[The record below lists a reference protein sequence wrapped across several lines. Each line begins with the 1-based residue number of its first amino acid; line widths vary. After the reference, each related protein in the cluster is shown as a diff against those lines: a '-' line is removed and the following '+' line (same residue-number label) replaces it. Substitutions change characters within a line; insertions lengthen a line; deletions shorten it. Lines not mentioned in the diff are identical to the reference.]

1 MEIIWRVIIWER
13 GRENRGKGAGVN
25 KHNWYI
31 QNSPGNVKNN
41 IGNGEAKELICTM
54 HGHELSGGLLEGR
67 EVPEEGKGGKTGAT
81 LIT

>member
-13 GRENRGKGAGVN
+13 GRESRGKGAGVN